1 MRINSVLCG
10 IPCSSLANIP
20 AIRENTPS
28 ADYPINIQHRKNA
41 SMSRHD
47 GRAVDQL
54 RPISVQLDFTNT
66 SAASVLIK
74 AGQTMVLCT
83 ASVERSVPPWRM
95 PRKEGERAKGWVTA
109 EYNMLPGSAS
119 PRKQRDRKSVDGRTT
134 EIQRLIGRSL
144 RAAVDFDALGEH
156 TIMIDC
162 DVLQADGGTRT
173 LSVTGGFIALCKA
186 MTTLDLPAP
195 PIKDSVAA
203 ISVGVVNGTP
213 VLDLDYPEDSTA
225 EVDMNVIMTG
235 AGKFIE
241 VQGTAEGE
249 PFDFDTLQAQLT
261 LAQNG
266 IAQLTA
272 IQEET
277 LGGAWPF

>member
-1 MRINSVLCG
+1 
-10 IPCSSLANIP
+10 
-20 AIRENTPS
+20 
-28 ADYPINIQHRKNA
+28 
-41 SMSRHD
+41 MSRHD
-47 GRAVDQL
+47 GRAADQL
-54 RPISVQLDFTNT
+54 RPISVQLDFTST
-66 SAASVLIK
+66 SAASVLIQ
-74 AGQTMVLCT
+74 AGRTMVLCT
-83 ASVERSVPPWRM
+83 ASVEHSVPPWRL
-95 PRKEGERAKGWVTA
+95 PRREGETAKGWVTA
-109 EYNMLPGSAS
+109 EYNMLPGSTS

-173 LSVTGGFIALCKA
+173 LSVTGGFIALCRA
-186 MTTLDLPAP
+186 VATLSLPVS

-203 ISVGVVNGTP
+203 ISVGVVGGCP

-249 PFDFDTLQAQLT
+249 PFDFDTLQKQLA

-266 IAQLTA
+266 IHQLTD
-272 IQEET
+272 IQKSA
-277 LGGAWPF
+277 LGDAWPLT